1 VEIYITLDLE
11 GVSTVTALEQVSH
24 GSPEFAATRV
34 LVTKEINA
42 AIDGA
47 LAAGATAFLVNE
59 GHGKHR
65 NVLPDQ
71 LNRAARLLTGREK
84 LLHYMQ
90 GIERGC
96 AGMFMIGYHAG
107 PDRRSAVLSHTFHA
121 YHLHING
128 QVFTE
133 IGLAIALA
141 GHFGVPALLVTG
153 DQEACLDAQRMV
165 PNIKTVAV
173 KEGLTGVTAIHLH
186 PQVAQEQ
193 ITAAAQRAIER
204 LDEIKPFTMPAPLVL
219 DLELYSTLMADM
231 HEYIP
236 LCERTGD
243 RSVRFTADNFLD
255 IFKFFLLS
263 STLSMTTKGLSVMV

>member
-1 VEIYITLDLE
+1 MDIYITLDLE
-11 GVSTVTALEQVSH
+11 GVSTVTSLEQVSH

-47 LAAGATAFLVNE
+47 LAAGVSSLLVNE

-90 GIERGC
+90 GIERGF

-107 PDRRSAVLSHTFHA
+107 PDRRAAVLSHSFHA
-121 YHLHING
+121 YDLHING
-128 QVFTE
+128 QRFTE
-133 IGLAIALA
+133 IGLAIGLA

-153 DQEACLDAQRMV
+153 DQEACRDAQRMV
-165 PNIKTVAV
+165 PNIETVAV
-173 KEGLTGVTAIHLH
+173 KEGLSGVSAINLH

-193 ITAAAQRAIER
+193 IMAAARRAIER
-204 LDEIKPFTMPAPLVL
+204 MGEIKPLVMEPPLVC
-219 DLELYSTLMADM
+219 DIQLYSTLMADM

-236 LCERTGD
+236 LCERTDD
-243 RSVRFTADNFLD
+243 RSVRYTAGNFLD
-255 IFKFFLLS
+255 VFKFFLLS